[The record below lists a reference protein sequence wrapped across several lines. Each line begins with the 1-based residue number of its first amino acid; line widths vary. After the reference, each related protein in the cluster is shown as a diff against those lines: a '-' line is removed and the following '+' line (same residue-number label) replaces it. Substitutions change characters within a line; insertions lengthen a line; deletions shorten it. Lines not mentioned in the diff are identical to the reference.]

1 MAAVASPV
9 TGARVATA
17 RTSSAL
23 RAVRDGARAEAAAR
37 RTQPALAE
45 PRRGRRPQLIV
56 VPRRR
61 RTARAAAAGF
71 TVVFLLMLAVVAFQT
86 QLAQNQLEL
95 DRVEQQLDLERAR
108 TRELRR
114 DNAGL
119 RSPDRIAAQ
128 AQSLGL
134 VPSQSRQFL
143 QIPAEVVALVGVSA
157 GGALDDVRT
166 RETDAFR
173 DYQETKHLVAGQT
186 P

>member
-1 MAAVASPV
+1 
-9 TGARVATA
+9 
-17 RTSSAL
+17 
-23 RAVRDGARAEAAAR
+23 
-37 RTQPALAE
+37 
-45 PRRGRRPQLIV
+45 
-56 VPRRR
+56 
-61 RTARAAAAGF
+61 
-71 TVVFLLMLAVVAFQT
+71 MLAVVAFQT

-95 DRVEQQLDLERAR
+95 DRVEQQLDIERSR

-114 DNAGL
+114 DNAAL

-134 VPSQSRQFL
+134 VPTGSRQFI
-143 QIPAEVVALVGVSA
+143 QIPADIVALVTVSA
-157 GGALDDVRT
+157 GGTLDEMLT